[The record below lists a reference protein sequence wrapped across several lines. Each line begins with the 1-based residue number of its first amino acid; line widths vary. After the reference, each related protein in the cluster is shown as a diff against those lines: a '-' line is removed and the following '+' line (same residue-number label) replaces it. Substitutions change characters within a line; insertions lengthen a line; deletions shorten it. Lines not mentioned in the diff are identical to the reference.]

1 MTAEG
6 CILHGGFAIGSA
18 GFVVERLDDAAGREV
33 IVAMLV
39 RWMWYRVW
47 VSDVTRQECFTRLH
61 ASITLTR
68 AGCLCSFDTTVQR
81 EEDSATVLY
90 FAGSLTVVLRCT
102 VYLLDS

>member
-68 AGCLCSFDTTVQR
+68 AGHLCSFDTTVQR
-81 EEDSATVLY
+81 EEGSSVLVPVRTGATVL
-90 FAGSLTVVLRCT
+90 
-102 VYLLDS
+102 